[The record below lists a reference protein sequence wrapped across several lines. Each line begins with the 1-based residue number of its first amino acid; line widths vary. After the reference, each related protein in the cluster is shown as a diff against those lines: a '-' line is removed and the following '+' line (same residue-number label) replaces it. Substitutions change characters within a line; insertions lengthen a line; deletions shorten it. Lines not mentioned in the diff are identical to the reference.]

1 MHLKRTHRH
10 PTRWFALVLLLVAES
25 LRGHAPTG
33 ITAPNGTDGLPTLLG
48 AGLVAVVWLAW
59 LRGARHVPTPRPA
72 RIAFHVAMLLGAFTV
87 FGPLDAR
94 AETNSAWHMVQHMLL
109 IVVVA
114 PLGAIASPLPQLR
127 AAAPR
132 RSRPLWDAIAAC
144 GSRPLAMTGLHAVAI
159 WVWHAPGPY
168 LLALDNPWWHWSEHA
183 SFLVTGWLFWWA
195 ALHAPPARLGASLL
209 ALLLTLIHTGMLG
222 ALLSFARA
230 PLYGEPDVT
239 NQQLA
244 GLVMWVPAGVFYVL
258 AAARLVAG
266 SLAAARPPERSSSP
280 ARARSR

>member
-1 MHLKRTHRH
+1 MRVKRTRRH
-10 PTRWFALVLLLVAES
+10 PTRWLALALLLVAES
-25 LRGHAPTG
+25 LRGHAPDG
-33 ITAPNGTDGLPTLLG
+33 APGNATEWLPTLLG
-48 AGLVAVVWLAW
+48 AVLTAIVWAVW
-59 LRGARHVPTPRPA
+59 LRGVSRVPAARRQ
-72 RIAFHVAMLLGAFTV
+72 RIAFHLGMLVGAFAV

-114 PLGAIASPLPQLR
+114 PLGAIASPLPQFR
-127 AAAPR
+127 AAAGAWSKPFR
-132 RSRPLWDAIAAC
+132 DAIAAC
-144 GSRPLAMTGLHAVAI
+144 GSRPLAMAGLHAAAL

-168 LLALDNPWWHWSEHA
+168 RLALDDPWWHWAEHA

-195 ALHAPPARLGASLL
+195 VLHAPPARLGHALL

-230 PLYGEPDVT
+230 PLYGEADVT

-258 AAARLVAG
+258 AAAHLVAR
-266 SLAAARPPERSSSP
+266 SLAAAHPP
-280 ARARSR
+280 ARSNSPGRAPWR